1 MLIML
6 HNQLSIK
13 TLSLLIDKARKK
25 KKKKA
30 AEKKETR
37 ER

>member
-13 TLSLLIDKARKK
+13 AFSLLIDKARNTKN
-25 KKKKA
+25 KKA
-30 AEKKETR
+30 AEKKDTR